1 MSTRFDNDIFFIVVI
16 FKNIEKLIFRKKHI
30 IMSNEWYLR
39 GVQIIVFFF
48 FGRLI
53 FTENVKR
60 KIV

>member
-1 MSTRFDNDIFFIVVI
+1 
-16 FKNIEKLIFRKKHI
+16 
-30 IMSNEWYLR
+30 MSNEWYIR
-39 GVQIIVFFF
+39 GVQIIVFVF

>member
-16 FKNIEKLIFRKKHI
+16 FKNFEKLICRKKHI
-30 IMSNEWYLR
+30 IMSNEWYIR

>member
-16 FKNIEKLIFRKKHI
+16 LKNIEKLIFRKKHI
-30 IMSNEWYLR
+30 IMSNEWYIR